1 METSVCLESPPNL
14 DPNGTEIVDE
24 EIGTV
29 RPVHGTMMA
38 RSPVEATRLFYDS
51 LKKIFFNFS
60 KNFYCGKIY
69 ITLNLPF

>member
-1 METSVCLESPPNL
+1 MLKRVLMETSICLESPTNL

-29 RPVHGTMMA
+29 RPVRGTMMA

-51 LKKIFFNFS
+51 
-60 KNFYCGKIY
+60 
-69 ITLNLPF
+69 